1 MIRNTVPGDRA
12 SLLKL
17 IQDSGQFDPDGLA
30 YVAAKLDGHFRAQD
44 EALWLT
50 AADGEPV
57 GFAYC
62 APEPVT
68 SGTWN
73 LLMLWVREDRR
84 SQGLGRLLVAEVEER
99 LRERRGRLFLVET
112 SGLPE
117 FEAAQAFYTRCGF
130 THEATIKHFFAAG
143 DHKLIFTKSLELS
156 QALP

>member
-1 MIRNTVPGDRA
+1 MIRNTVLEDRA

-17 IQDSGQFDPDGLA
+17 LHDSGQFDPDGLA

-50 AADGEPV
+50 AEDGEPV

-62 APEPVT
+62 VPEPVT

-73 LLMLWVREDRR
+73 LLMLWVREDHR
-84 SQGLGRLLVAEVEER
+84 SQGLGRLLMAEVEQR
-99 LRERRGRLFLVET
+99 LREIPVRLLIVET

-117 FEAAQAFYTRCGF
+117 FEAAQAFYKRCGF
-130 THEATIKHFFAAG
+130 THEATIKNFFAA
-143 DHKLIFTKSLELS
+143 DDDKLILTKSLHLG
-156 QALP
+156 